1 MRKMIGCTATVTLLA
16 FSLMTTTPVSGA
28 ETTKS
33 AELPNPEH
41 IRLLSLNDVQWV
53 GDERVKRATLFGDPS
68 KPGVY
73 GILYKWEP
81 GHYSDPHFHNSD
93 RFAFVIS
100 GKWWNSSKDVKDI
113 ASTYPVPAGTFVQH
127 VSGKTHW
134 DGAKDEPAILLMVGM
149 GPVDTVRVLPRREPP
164 QAPAAANPGN
174 Q

>member
-1 MRKMIGCTATVTLLA
+1 MTSSLWHAIVATVLAFSCTATAQVSETV
-16 FSLMTTTPVSGA
+16 PSGA
-28 ETTKS
+28 
-33 AELPNPEH
+33 ADLPNPEH
-41 IRLLSLNDVQWV
+41 IRLLALKDVQWV

-100 GKWWNSSKDVKDI
+100 GSWWNSSKDTKDLS
-113 ASTYPVPAGTFVQH
+113 STYPVPAGTFVQH
-127 VSGKTHW
+127 VAGKTHW

-149 GPVDTVRVLPRREPP
+149 GPVDTVRVLPRRELPT
-164 QAPAAANPGN
+164 PASGS

>member
-1 MRKMIGCTATVTLLA
+1 MKNLRVSLIASAMVCLPSIGIAQAANGVPNP
-16 FSLMTTTPVSGA
+16 S
-28 ETTKS
+28 S
-33 AELPNPEH
+33 AELLNPEN
-41 IRLLSLNDVQWV
+41 IKLLSLKDVQWV

-81 GHYSDPHFHNSD
+81 GHFSDPHFHNSD

-100 GKWWNSSKDVKDI
+100 GTWWNSSRDVKDI
-113 ASTYPVPAGTFVQH
+113 DSTYPVGPGTFVQH

-149 GPVDTVRVLPRREPP
+149 GPVDTIRVLPRRES
-164 QAPAAANPGN
+164 AATSAGG

>member
-1 MRKMIGCTATVTLLA
+1 
-16 FSLMTTTPVSGA
+16 MTTTPVSGA

-81 GHYSDPHFHNSD
+81 GYYSDPHFHNSD

-100 GKWWNSSKDVKDI
+100 GRWWNSSKDVKDI